1 MAWAFNL
8 AAGRGVS
15 EGDQMKGGVP
25 GGLGW
30 PGQAS
35 SFPVAILGLAVS
47 TAGRAGGGWR
57 RSLGCSGCGWRW
69 LALVQLGQ
77 PVQRTRFGKARA
89 VGRAGG
95 HALQAAA
102 RLLARLASPL
112 RFPGMLASIMH
123 ELAPTSNASTGS
135 ARARGPL
142 LSAPAPVSRPAR
154 QWQQGSTGLRADGA
168 AAGPRLHRRVPHHTT
183 ADLAGSTA
191 HAAAKLAGLPPGF
204 FFLPGWLTSRRA
216 GLRGCHFFCLG

>member
-89 VGRAGG
+89 GGRAGG
-95 HALQAAA
+95 PALQAAA

-112 RFPGMLASIMH
+112 RFPGMLASIM
-123 ELAPTSNASTGS
+123 S
-135 ARARGPL
+135 
-142 LSAPAPVSRPAR
+142 LSLRQLQTPAPVPPEHGVLSSPPLP
-154 QWQQGSTGLRADGA
+154 QCRAPPDSGNRA
-168 AAGPRLHRRVPHHTT
+168 A
-183 ADLAGSTA
+183 
-191 HAAAKLAGLPPGF
+191 
-204 FFLPGWLTSRRA
+204 
-216 GLRGCHFFCLG
+216 LG